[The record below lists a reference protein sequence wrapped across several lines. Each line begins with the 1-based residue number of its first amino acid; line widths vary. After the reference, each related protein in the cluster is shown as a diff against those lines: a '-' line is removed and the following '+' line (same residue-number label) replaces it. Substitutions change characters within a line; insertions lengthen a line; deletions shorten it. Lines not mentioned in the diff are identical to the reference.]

1 MLQSDNPMSTARYSE
16 QEIAWLRSVDRDAVW
31 HAFSQMSSYDGLI
44 IDRGEGSWLID
55 IHGRRYLDA
64 ASSLWCNVHGHRHP
78 AINRAIAEQLDKV
91 AHVTNLGMS
100 HPETIRLADRLV
112 RISPSSLEHVFFCSD
127 GASAVEVAMKIAFQY
142 WKQLGVSPEDRNKF
156 LVLGNAYHGD
166 TIGTVAV
173 GGVEQFHR
181 LFQPLLFPV
190 LRGPCPY
197 GSRMHAVG
205 NDAIVQKHLN
215 TYRSLFEQH
224 SREIAA
230 VVIEPLLQCA
240 AGMVYHPPG
249 FLKGMA
255 ELCREFDTLMIV
267 DEIAVGM
274 GRCGRLFACEY
285 ESVQPDLLCIG
296 KGLTGGYLPM
306 SATLTSRRVFE
317 AFLGDASKTLYH
329 GHTYGG
335 NPLAAAAANA
345 TLDLTRSMLDSGT
358 VSDRSRQMEIELQ
371 SLQSISIVRRID
383 QLGMLGVVE
392 LKSSPDDSIL
402 PRSKRVCELLLEEG
416 IWLRPLGNT
425 IPIVPPLSISEAE
438 LTLLFDCLRR
448 AIQRC
453 VVEGNRSDRS
463 TR

>member
-1 MLQSDNPMSTARYSE
+1 MNPTRYSE
-16 QEIAWLRSVDRDAVW
+16 QEIAWLQSVDRDTVW
-31 HAFSQMSSYDGLI
+31 HAFSQMSNYDGLI
-44 IDRGEGSWLID
+44 IDRGEGNWLID

-64 ASSLWCNVHGHRHP
+64 ASSLWCNVHGHCHP
-78 AINRAIAEQLDKV
+78 VINRAIADQLEKV

-100 HPETIRLADRLV
+100 HPETIRLAERLI
-112 RISPSSLEHVFFCSD
+112 RLAPESLKHVFFCSD
-127 GASAVEVAMKIAFQY
+127 GASAVEVAMKIAFQF
-142 WKQLGVSPEDRNKF
+142 WKQSGAAPQERNKF

-197 GSRMHAVG
+197 GSRTHSERSEAV
-205 NDAIVQKHLN
+205 AQKHLDA
-215 TYRSLFEQH
+215 YRSLLEEH
-224 SREIAA
+224 AKEIAA
-230 VVIEPLLQCA
+230 VLLEPLLQCA

-255 ELCREFDTLMIV
+255 ELCREFDTLLIV

-274 GRCGRLFACEY
+274 GRCGRMFACEY
-285 ESVQPDLLCIG
+285 ESVQPDVLCIG

-306 SATLTSRRVFE
+306 SATLTSRRIFE
-317 AFLGDASKTLYH
+317 AFLGDASQTLYH

-345 TLDLTRSMLDSGT
+345 TLELTQSMLDSGT
-358 VSDRSRQMEIELQ
+358 ISDRTKQMKTELEALQ
-371 SLQSISIVRRID
+371 SMTMVRRVD

-392 LKSSPDDSIL
+392 LQGPPNDLLRRLS
-402 PRSKRVCELLLEEG
+402 RRVCEELLLEG
-416 IWLRPLGNT
+416 VWLRPLGNT
-425 IPIVPPLSISEAE
+425 IPIVPPLSISRAE
-438 LTLLFDCLRR
+438 LKLLFDSLRR
-448 AIQRC
+448 VIQR
-453 VVEGNRSDRS
+453 VAMEGDNSGRLAY
-463 TR
+463 